1 MNKFPAFY
9 NSQRIGTLF
18 YPDVAG
24 IAADAGQANLPPA
37 TQDKQKN
44 PPGHH

>member
-18 YPDVAG
+18 YPDVAR
-24 IAADAGQANLPPA
+24 IAADAVQANLPLA
-37 TQDKQKN
+37 TQDK
-44 PPGHH
+44 